1 MGKITSEMRAKLRE
15 PLPPEAVS
23 PHPTKTYLSTIKS
36 IYVAERINDVFGV
49 GSWTLKGEPVEMG
62 DKNIVMKVI
71 LEIPDYDF
79 YGEAYGGNDNPD
91 RGDAFKGAVTDGL
104 TKIAAQQ
111 LEIGIAVFKGLTT
124 GKKAPAVV
132 NKTHTPTSAKQQPP
146 KAKSEPSGAT
156 TAPTPPFKNP
166 GEFYTACNKVYG
178 LNKTKVDAEI
188 VGMDLEDEG
197 QRATA
202 WAAIAAVHG
211 EQ

>member
-146 KAKSEPSGAT
+146 KAKSEPSG
-156 TAPTPPFKNP
+156 
-166 GEFYTACNKVYG
+166 
-178 LNKTKVDAEI
+178 
-188 VGMDLEDEG
+188 
-197 QRATA
+197 
-202 WAAIAAVHG
+202 
-211 EQ
+211 